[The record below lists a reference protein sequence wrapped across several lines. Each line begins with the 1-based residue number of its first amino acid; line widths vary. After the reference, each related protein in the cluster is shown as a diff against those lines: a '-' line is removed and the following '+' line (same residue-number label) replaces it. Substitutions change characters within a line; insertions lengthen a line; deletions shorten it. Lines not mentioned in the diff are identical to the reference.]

1 MLQRVGDKR
10 PKIFGKLDLTSGY
23 HQAPIDK
30 ESRSYTAFITH
41 MGVYEWNRAAM
52 GLKGAGPWFQQI
64 LAGIVLIGLIYHI
77 CELYIDDLMIFGQT
91 DDEFCD
97 RLDQCLTKLEK
108 HNVIVNPD
116 KCEFGLER
124 AEFVGHTIDQNGL
137 CFTREKIDKV
147 LQIPPCIYGKDLK
160 SFLGVAV
167 YFIDHIRNYATLV
180 HPLHKMLKDYNK
192 NRKLIWTPEAIL
204 AFETVKEEI
213 NLCTTLYFIDDV
225 SPILLYTD
233 ASDYGIGAYLCQV
246 IEGKEVPI
254 AFVSHGLSEQEI
266 RWSTIEKE
274 CYAIVYALEKLDYLL
289 SNRTFTIKTDHKNLT
304 YIDADKNPKVKRWK
318 IAIQGYEYLKGPT
331 TVIADPFSRLVNTN
345 NDLTNK

>member
-1 MLQRVGDKR
+1 M
-10 PKIFGKLDLTSGY
+10 
-23 HQAPIDK
+23 
-30 ESRSYTAFITH
+30 
-41 MGVYEWNRAAM
+41 
-52 GLKGAGPWFQQI
+52 
-64 LAGIVLIGLIYHI
+64 
-77 CELYIDDLMIFGQT
+77 
-91 DDEFCD
+91 
-97 RLDQCLTKLEK
+97 
-108 HNVIVNPD
+108 
-116 KCEFGLER
+116 
-124 AEFVGHTIDQNGL
+124 
-137 CFTREKIDKV
+137 
-147 LQIPPCIYGKDLK
+147 K

-167 YFIDHIRNYATLV
+167 YFIDHIRNYTTLV

-246 IEGKEVPI
+246 IAGKEVPI

-304 YIDADKNPKVKRWK
+304 
-318 IAIQGYEYLKGPT
+318 
-331 TVIADPFSRLVNTN
+331 
-345 NDLTNK
+345 